1 MQTLILTPLLK
12 QKISELPTNS
22 GVYIMKDAS
31 GAIIYIGKAV
41 VLKNRVKQYFGSSPK
56 HPKVQAM
63 VDNIADFDY
72 IVTLSEKDA
81 LSLEANLI
89 NKYKPKYNILLK
101 DDKASPYIKI
111 DTRIPFPTVEITRKP
126 KKDGARYFGPY
137 FNGIYVKDIVGIIS
151 SAYGMRT
158 CPKRFTSTRPCLNY
172 HIKRCTAPC
181 GGLISQEDYASIVK
195 KVIAFLQGK
204 DGAAAELI
212 EQKMLSAAQN
222 EDFER
227 AIVYRNQLEMID
239 KLKQRTIATAETIN
253 DLDCFYYHKDALHS
267 VISIVIVRNGKM
279 MGARSF
285 FITDLDRETEDLL
298 AEFMTQYYPNAD
310 IPPEICV
317 QLDSDFSSVA
327 EFLKNLSGFKPDIHC
342 PKKGIKAKLMD
353 MAKDNASTYLE
364 KNVEKEE
371 REKEMT
377 LGACERLAKLL
388 GLKSVRKM
396 ECYDI
401 SNIQGTDN
409 VSSQVVFIDGK
420 PAKDLYRRYKIKTVQ
435 GADDFASMAETIK
448 RRIERSREDE
458 KFGALPD
465 LIVIDGGKG
474 QLSHA
479 YSSMKAMGEDIP
491 MVSLAKRDEEIYFVG
506 ESEPLRLEKRDIAL
520 RLMQRI
526 RDEAH
531 RFAVSYHRTL
541 RQKHL
546 QSELMSVSGVG
557 KAKVTKLLARFD
569 SYEKLKNAELSELC
583 EAVDKKTAQNIYNF
597 YKEKK

>member
-1 MQTLILTPLLK
+1 
-12 QKISELPTNS
+12 
-22 GVYIMKDAS
+22 MKDAS

-41 VLKNRVKQYFGSSPK
+41 VLKNRVKQYFGSGVK
-56 HPKVQAM
+56 HPKVRAM
-63 VDNIADFDY
+63 VDNIADFEY

-101 DDKASPYIKI
+101 DDKANPYIKI
-111 DTRIPFPTVEITRKP
+111 DTKIPYPTIEVTRRP
-126 KKDGARYFGPY
+126 KKDGAKYFGPY
-137 FNGIYVKDIVGIIS
+137 FNGINVKDIVGIIC
-151 SAYGMRT
+151 SAYGMRA
-158 CPKRFTSTRPCLNY
+158 CSKKFTSSRPCLNY
-172 HIKRCTAPC
+172 HIKRCSAPC
-181 GGLISQEDYASIVK
+181 AGLISEEDYQKTVK

-204 DGAAAELI
+204 ESGAKKSIEEKMNAAAE
-212 EQKMLSAAQN
+212 N

-227 AIVYRNQLEMID
+227 AIIYRNQLGMLD
-239 KLKQRTIATAETIN
+239 LLKQRTISTAEKIS
-253 DLDCFYYHKDALHS
+253 DLDCFYYYKDTLHS
-267 VISIVIVRNGKM
+267 VISVVIVRSGKM

-285 FITDLDRETEDLL
+285 FITDLERDLADLL
-298 AEFMTQYYPNAD
+298 TEFMTQYYNGFD

-317 QLDSDFSSVA
+317 QCDDDFSAVS
-327 EFLKNLSGFKPDIHC
+327 EFLKSLCGFSPLIHS
-342 PKKGIKAKLMD
+342 PQKGIKAKLMA
-353 MAKDNASTYLE
+353 MARDNARTYLE

-371 REKEMT
+371 REREMT

-420 PAKDLYRRYKIKTVQ
+420 PSKDLYRRYKIKTVV

-448 RRIERSREDE
+448 RRVERAKNGDD
-458 KFGALPD
+458 KFGTLPD

-479 YSSMKAMGEDIP
+479 YASMRALGEDIP

-506 ESEPLRLEKRDIAL
+506 NPEPLRLDKRDIAL

-541 RQKHL
+541 REKRL
-546 QSELMSVSGVG
+546 QSELISVSGVG
-557 KAKVTKLLARFD
+557 KAKVKKLLEHFD
-569 SYEKLKNAELSELC
+569 SYERLKNADLSEL
-583 EAVDKKTAQNIYNF
+583 ESVVDKKTAQNIYK
-597 YKEKK
+597 YYHGEEL

>member
-1 MQTLILTPLLK
+1 
-12 QKISELPTNS
+12 
-22 GVYIMKDAS
+22 MKDSA
-31 GAIIYIGKAV
+31 GTIIYIGKAV
-41 VLKNRVKQYFGSSPK
+41 VLKNRVKQYFYSSVK

-72 IVTLSEKDA
+72 IVTLNEKDA

-101 DDKASPYIKI
+101 DDKKSPYIKI
-111 DTRIPFPTVEITRKP
+111 DLKVPYPTIEITRKP
-126 KKDGARYFGPY
+126 KKDGARYFGPF
-137 FNGIYVKDIVGIIS
+137 FNGINVKDIVGIIA
-151 SAYGMRT
+151 SAYGMRN

-172 HIKRCTAPC
+172 HIKRCYAPC
-181 GGLISQEDYASIVK
+181 AKLISEEDYGKIVK

-204 DGAAAELI
+204 ENTAAKII
-212 EQKMLSAAQN
+212 EEKMLNAASN
-222 EDFER
+222 DDFER
-227 AIVYRNQLEMID
+227 AIVYRNQLAMLE
-239 KLKQRTIATAETIN
+239 KLKQRTISTAETIT
-253 DLDCFYYHKDALHS
+253 DVDCFYYFKEDLHS
-267 VISIVIVRNGKM
+267 VISINIIRSGKM
-279 MGARSF
+279 MGAKSF
-285 FITDLDRETEDLL
+285 FITDLERDTEDLL
-298 AEFMTQYYPNAD
+298 SEFMTQYYSRAD

-317 QLDSDFSSVA
+317 QVDADFSPVA
-327 EFLKNLSGFKPDIHC
+327 EFLKNLSGFMPDIHC
-342 PKKGIKAKLMD
+342 PKKGIKLKLME
-353 MAKDNASTYLE
+353 MAKDNAMTYLE

-420 PAKDLYRRYKIKTVQ
+420 PAKELYRRYKIKTVE

-448 RRIERSREDE
+448 RRIERARNDE
-458 KFGALPD
+458 KFGSLPD

-479 YSSMKAMGEDIP
+479 YAAMCAENASVP
-491 MVSLAKRDEEIYFVG
+491 MVSLAKRDEEIFFVG
-506 ESEPLRLEKRDIAL
+506 NSEPLRLEKRDIAL

-541 RQKHL
+541 RQKRL
-546 QSELMSVSGVG
+546 QSELLSVQGVG
-557 KAKVTKLLARFD
+557 KAKVLKLLAHFD
-569 SYEKLKNAELSELC
+569 SYEKLKNADLDELC
-583 EAVDKKTAQNIYNF
+583 EVVDDATARNIKNY
-597 YKEKK
+597 YEEKK